1 MDVVIWD
8 RISKAEHSV
17 SASLSLTCNATACQ
31 FFSSSNTTPW
41 PVYFINNELPL
52 RLRYTPMMLNAL
64 WLGQCKPWTDTP
76 FTPVVQELENL
87 FSTGFSWSVNGQ
99 CLTTK
104 VFTCSC
110 LLDSVAH
117 PLLQNIK
124 QFNGEHSMDIAFIQ
138 AVWLL
143 KGLVMYEYIWKCQLH
158 HTMQEYM

>member
-1 MDVVIWD
+1 M
-8 RISKAEHSV
+8 V
-17 SASLSLTCNATACQ
+17 S
-31 FFSSSNTTPW
+31 
-41 PVYFINNELPL
+41 E
-52 RLRYTPMMLNAL
+52 
-64 WLGQCKPWTDTP
+64 
-76 FTPVVQELENL
+76 
-87 FSTGFSWSVNGQ
+87 WSV
-99 CLTTK
+99 LMTK

-124 QFNGEHSMDIAFIQ
+124 QFNGEYSMDIAFIQ